1 MTFNKLLNYLHWL
14 LIRPIESNIFAS
26 ALALGAG
33 TNLLGS
39 YLGGKSAERAAR
51 TAANAS
57 LFRPV
62 SIDTGLGS
70 VTATGTPGNVG
81 FETALSPELQAI
93 RDQLLGIGT
102 TGLEQ
107 FQTFDPNQAA
117 ALFTQQLN
125 QVAQPQEQQQQ
136 LQLENRLF
144 QQGLLGG
151 TTGQNRMEALNTA
164 QGFAQ
169 NQRNLQGLQYGTD
182 EQARLFQN
190 ALGGIQGATALDQ
203 MLAQQLGQSIAA
215 GGAQTAA
222 NVGAAD
228 FQFQAGMNQAD
239 AISGFFGNLGTGL
252 ANYAYQPPPPS
263 SQGLFVQ
270 PNTSLSINPY
280 TVDTSQFNFASQ

>member
-1 MTFNKLLNYLHWL
+1 M
-14 LIRPIESNIFAS
+14 
-26 ALALGAG
+26 ALPVAGAVGLGAA
-33 TNLLGS
+33 TNLVGA
-39 YLGGKSAERAAR
+39 YLGGNAQERAAR
-51 TAANAS
+51 IAAQAS

-62 SIDTGLGS
+62 GIETGIGT

-151 TTGQNRMEALNTA
+151 TTGQNRIEALNTA

-169 NQRNLQGLQYGTD
+169 NQRNLQGLQYGTG

-222 NVGAAD
+222 NVGAAQ
-228 FQFQAGMNQAD
+228 FQFQAGMNRAD

-252 ANYAYQPPPPS
+252 ANYAYQPTPT
-263 SQGLFVQ
+263 QGLFTQ